1 MIKPKKLCPGDTIA
15 IVSPSSP
22 TKDSSAVPR
31 GKAFL
36 ESLGYKVILGKH
48 VDEWR
53 GNYIAASEEAR
64 AEDLNELFADKNVNM
79 ILCARGGY
87 GALQI
92 VDKLDYENIKANP
105 KIFCGY
111 SDITSLHLA
120 MNKFAGL
127 VTIHGEVLTSLNT
140 AVTPYTKDHWLRCL
154 TTTEEN
160 REITLADPGKFLTT
174 VAPGKV
180 EGEVLGGNLSLL
192 AASCGTFY
200 QPDLKGK
207 ILFFEELNEE
217 PYAIDRYLAQMR
229 NCGMFEDLKGVV
241 IGECEDCR
249 DHSGYY
255 PDILDTFRYY
265 FAGLGVPCLYGLP
278 MGHTKDQ
285 AALPLGVKVR
295 LDADAQTFAVLE
307 SGVTD

>member
-1 MIKPKKLCPGDTIA
+1 MIKPRKLNPGDTIA
-15 IVSPSSP
+15 LIFPSSP

-36 ESLGYKVILGKH
+36 ESLGYNVILGKH

-64 AEDLNELFADKNVNM
+64 AEDLNEMFARKDVNM
-79 ILCARGGY
+79 ILCVRGGY
-87 GALQI
+87 GALQFVNRI
-92 VDKLDYENIKANP
+92 DFENIKANP
-105 KIFCGY
+105 KLFCGY

-120 MNKFAGL
+120 IHKFAGL
-127 VTIHGEVLTSLNT
+127 VTIHGEVLTALN
-140 AVTPYTKDHWLRCL
+140 ADVTPYTKDHWLRCM
-154 TTTEEN
+154 TTAEDH
-160 REITLADPGKFLTT
+160 REIAPAEPGKFLTAI
-174 VAPGKV
+174 APGKA
-180 EGEVLGGNLSLL
+180 EGEVLGGNLSLI
-192 AASCGTFY
+192 AGSCGTFY
-200 QPDLKGK
+200 QPDFSGK

-229 NCGMFEDLKGVV
+229 NCGMLDNLKGVV
-241 IGECEDCR
+241 IGECANCT

-265 FAGLGVPCLYGLP
+265 FADLGVPCLYGLP

-285 AALPLGVKVR
+285 AALPLGVQVR
-295 LDADAQTFAVLE
+295 LDAGAKTFEILE

>member
-1 MIKPKKLCPGDTIA
+1 MIKPKKLQQGDTIA

-36 ESLGYKVILGKH
+36 ESLGYNVILGKH

-64 AEDLNELFADKNVNM
+64 AEDLNELFARKDVNM

-92 VDKLDYENIKANP
+92 VDKIDYENIKANP

-120 MNKFAGL
+120 MHKFAGL
-127 VTIHGEVLTSLNT
+127 VTIHGEVLTALN
-140 AVTPYTKDHWLRCL
+140 AGITPYTKDHWLRCL

-160 REITLADPGKFLTT
+160 REVTTADPGKFLTA
-174 VAPGKV
+174 VAPGKA

-200 QPDLKGK
+200 QPDLRGK

-217 PYAIDRYLAQMR
+217 PYVIDRYLAQMR
-229 NCGMFEDLKGVV
+229 NCGLFEDLKGIV
-241 IGECEDCR
+241 IGECEACA

-255 PDILDTFRYY
+255 PDVLDTFRYY
-265 FAGLGVPCLYGLP
+265 FADLGVPCLYGLP
-278 MGHTKDQ
+278 LGHTKDQ
-285 AALPLGVKVR
+285 AALPLGVNVR
-295 LDADAQTFAVLE
+295 LDADEKTFTILE

>member
-1 MIKPKKLCPGDTIA
+1 MIKPKKLQPGDTIA

-22 TKDSSAVPR
+22 TKDSTAVPR

-36 ESLGYKVILGKH
+36 ESLGYNVILGKH

-64 AEDLNELFADKNVNM
+64 SEDLNELFARKDVNM

-92 VDKLDYENIKANP
+92 VDKIDYENIKENP
-105 KIFCGY
+105 KLFCGY

-120 MNKFAGL
+120 MNRFAGL
-127 VTIHGEVLTSLNT
+127 VTIHGEVLTALN
-140 AVTPYTKDHWLRCL
+140 AGVTPYTKDHWLRCM
-154 TTTEEN
+154 TTTEEC
-160 REITLADPGKFLTT
+160 REITVADPAKFLTT
-174 VAPGKV
+174 VAPGKA

-200 QPDLKGK
+200 QPDFKGK

-217 PYAIDRYLAQMR
+217 PYAVDRYLAQMR
-229 NCGMFEDLKGVV
+229 NCGMFEGLKGVV
-241 IGECEDCR
+241 IGECEACT

-255 PDILDTFRYY
+255 PDVVDTFRYY
-265 FAGLGVPCLYGLP
+265 FADLGVPCLYGLP
-278 MGHTKDQ
+278 LGHTKDQ

-295 LDADAQTFAVLE
+295 LDADEKTFAILE